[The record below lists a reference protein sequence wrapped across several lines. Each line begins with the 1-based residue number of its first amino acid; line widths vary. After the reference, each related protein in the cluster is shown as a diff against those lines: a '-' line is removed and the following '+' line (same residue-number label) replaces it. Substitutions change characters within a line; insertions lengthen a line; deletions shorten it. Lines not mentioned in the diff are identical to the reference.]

1 MPESAPSAEMIADPL
16 GELAL
21 AGFLIRQHA
30 DEAKVTSHDGHSH
43 VHLHFE
49 H

>member
-1 MPESAPSAEMIADPL
+1 MIADPL
-16 GELAL
+16 GGLAL
-21 AGFLIRQHA
+21 AGFMIRQHA
-30 DEAKVTSHDGHSH
+30 DEVTVTSREGHSH